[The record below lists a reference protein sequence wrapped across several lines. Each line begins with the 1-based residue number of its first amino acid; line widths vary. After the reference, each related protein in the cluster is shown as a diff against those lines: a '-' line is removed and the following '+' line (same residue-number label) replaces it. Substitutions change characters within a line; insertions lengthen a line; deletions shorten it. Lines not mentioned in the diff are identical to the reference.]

1 MKKRI
6 TSLLLA
12 LVLALSLAGTALA
25 ADSNDKATIK
35 DIAGSGA
42 TATFVQGSDD
52 KIEVTFTSSSLQN
65 GEQYII
71 LMVSGQ
77 TDPQNPTV
85 PTISEGT
92 IRYIDQQQA
101 TADNGEITFTVYPDS
116 LQTGVILISS
126 ASTGQQIAAI
136 VEAKYIIGDIDA
148 DGKITNVDVIK
159 LCQHLAG
166 NSEKQLSG
174 NALLAAD
181 ADGDNRIT
189 NVDVI
194 RLCQHL
200 AGKLMMN

>member
-12 LVLALSLAGTALA
+12 LVLVLSLAGTALA
-25 ADSNDKATIK
+25 DENSKGTTVT
-35 DIAGSGA
+35 GVGGA
-42 TATFVQGSDD
+42 TATFVPGSDD
-52 KIEVTFTSSSLQN
+52 KIQVTFTSSSLQN

-71 LMVSGQ
+71 LMVSGK
-77 TDPQNPTV
+77 TDASNPTV
-85 PTISEGT
+85 PEISQSS
-92 IRYIDQQQA
+92 IRYIDQQEA
-101 TADNGEITFTVYPDS
+101 IAEGGAITFTVYPDK
-116 LQTGVILISS
+116 LQSSVILISS
-126 ASTGQQIAAI
+126 ASKGQQIAAI

-166 NSEKQLSG
+166 NPEKQLSG
-174 NALLAAD
+174 DAVAAAD
-181 ADGDNRIT
+181 TDGDGRVT

-200 AGKLMMN
+200 AGKIVIS